1 MLNYAVLFVFNG
13 TMYYMVLYILYIC
26 VSRIRGRFESVKI
39 LYRYFLTKNYY
50 LQPLDL

>member
-26 VSRIRGRFESVKI
+26 GVE
-39 LYRYFLTKNYY
+39 
-50 LQPLDL
+50 